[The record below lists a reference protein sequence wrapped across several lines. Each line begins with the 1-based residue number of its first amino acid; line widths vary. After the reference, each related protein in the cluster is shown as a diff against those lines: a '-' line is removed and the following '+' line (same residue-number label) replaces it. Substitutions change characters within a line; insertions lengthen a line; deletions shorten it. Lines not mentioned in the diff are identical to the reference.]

1 MMTRALTIKR
11 VPTVVSNYQEDNNNE
26 DNNSERALG
35 CTRNCLGKCCL
46 PGMYCIKECMCFSIL
61 LYKLLIFD
69 CFGAK
74 SLLD

>member
-1 MMTRALTIKR
+1 MMTKVLTIKR

-46 PGMYCIKECMCFSIL
+46 PGMYV
-61 LYKLLIFD
+61 
-69 CFGAK
+69 
-74 SLLD
+74 